1 MCTHYGIWLFTLIG
15 VAGLLFEDRSI
26 TADEVQVAVTVNV
39 DQGQQKDGFITGQIK
54 LEFTNVASPFDAVV
68 RVQLV
73 SGHGSTEQG
82 VPAGAL
88 SKVLKVDGNGVHQFN
103 LPGDFKLKP
112 VFSGDWSIFVDVR
125 SIGQTVLEGST
136 TSVHRFTL
144 GPATTVDV
152 TKTPPPQ
159 STTAEPMQMPAAVKT
174 LPLTTVANINPELA
188 NLFGD
193 LANATKKPIS
203 VKVGGRCGCW
213 IARER
218 SVGCPRRSLSSNP
231 SI

>member
-159 STTAEPMQMPAAVKT
+159 STTARTK
-174 LPLTTVANINPELA
+174 
-188 NLFGD
+188 
-193 LANATKKPIS
+193 ANAGNSQDATLNH
-203 VKVGGRCGCW
+203 CGKYKSRTCQL
-213 IARER
+213 I
-218 SVGCPRRSLSSNP
+218 RRFGQRHKTTYLR
-231 SI
+231 